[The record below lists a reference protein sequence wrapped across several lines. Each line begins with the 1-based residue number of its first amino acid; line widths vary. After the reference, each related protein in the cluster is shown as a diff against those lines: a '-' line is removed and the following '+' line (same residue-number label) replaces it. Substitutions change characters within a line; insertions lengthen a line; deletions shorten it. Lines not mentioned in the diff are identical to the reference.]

1 MMNRGKIIHNIRNP
15 LNTIAMNAELGKL
28 SLQKNADPTK
38 LLAIFDIILREC
50 RSCSEQLALLKDDAI
65 NSHSDLELQMGFI
78 QTDTPQKNE

>member
-1 MMNRGKIIHNIRNP
+1 MMNRGKIINNIRNP